1 MAKKNNTKA
10 TKEPKKTLATAT
22 AKPVETKKEEKK
34 EEKPAVKPEE
44 KPKATVQDPPKAEE
58 KPVDKNP
65 EPIVPEVVDPK
76 EEEKKEEDKVP
87 SISAGLNKIANG
99 DRIDHNHAIDL
110 MKMVHTEYVGNPDTP
125 EHLRSAM
132 KTQFDAMTLVELMFY
147 NSQLAN
153 DFQQLGVKVK
163 ESMFIEME
171 KVAREVFGISLKG
184 LPDPK
189 NDKQMIINFDESMP
203 KDLKETVAKD
213 QKASKLEIPEPD
225 INMSEADKLTVLRT
239 ILSQIGSGI
248 GSNITNS
255 IEWSRKAF
263 GFQDDEKKAVILAN
277 ILSHD
282 FRTTLTKAITEMSY
296 GKLSKDHTVLGV
308 HALLKK
314 WLPTYSDEE
323 VAELVN
329 VCIAYKAQANIKDY
343 KNNTDQN
350 VDLDKELALLT
361 DYVTCGCDATILKGI
376 EDNAESVVTDY
387 KAHNMKF
394 AVNTKSIRNLL
405 AITYGNSDSI
415 LKEKIQQI
423 AKCYANPIK
432 RLSNYVDKSAYNA

>member
-10 TKEPKKTLATAT
+10 TKESKKTLATAT

-34 EEKPAVKPEE
+34 EEKPPTTPEE
-44 KPKATVQDPPKAEE
+44 KPKATVQDLPKAEE

-239 ILSQIGSGI
+239 ILSQVGSGI

-263 GFQDDEKKAVILAN
+263 GF
-277 ILSHD
+277 
-282 FRTTLTKAITEMSY
+282 
-296 GKLSKDHTVLGV
+296 
-308 HALLKK
+308 
-314 WLPTYSDEE
+314 
-323 VAELVN
+323 
-329 VCIAYKAQANIKDY
+329 
-343 KNNTDQN
+343 
-350 VDLDKELALLT
+350 
-361 DYVTCGCDATILKGI
+361 
-376 EDNAESVVTDY
+376 
-387 KAHNMKF
+387 
-394 AVNTKSIRNLL
+394 
-405 AITYGNSDSI
+405 
-415 LKEKIQQI
+415 
-423 AKCYANPIK
+423 
-432 RLSNYVDKSAYNA
+432 